1 MNRQENYRLGMAAYR
16 GKRYAQAIELL
27 GPLAS
32 DAGDRQRQLLC
43 RYYLG
48 QAHYQMGVRR
58 FEEQRFTE
66 ATRHFQAAASLN
78 ASGGGFARFLV
89 ACHVGTQRF
98 DLAARELEAL
108 LRQEPTSA
116 ELRIKLAL
124 ALHQQGR
131 RLDAATTLREGL
143 CQQTDKAELHYQL
156 GVLLAADD
164 DLSEAERCFEKA
176 LLFDEAHAG
185 AYERLAQICAATE
198 RLDRAESY
206 LRKAHELDPFNAR
219 IAYQISVL
227 TQSRKTAGEE
237 EPLTIKA
244 PDEVPELDAAA
255 MERLKQIVAE
265 EPDFVEAFLSLP
277 ESDVDQEI
285 FSTLAATL
293 ELALENHPEFAD
305 LHCHCGAVYRRM
317 GRRLEAIEHTERA
330 VEINPQYVRAL
341 VQLAELYA
349 QTDQWAMGVERLE
362 QAVRAGGDYPDVH
375 LLLGRL
381 YEAGGQ
387 SDRARRAF
395 ERARQLDDG
404 QQATGEN
411 LAATTR

>member
-1 MNRQENYRLGMAAYR
+1 MNKQENYRLGMAAYR
-16 GKRYAQAIELL
+16 GRRYKQAIELL
-27 GPLAS
+27 APLAS
-32 DAGDRQRQLLC
+32 DTSDRQRQLLC

-66 ATRHFQAAASLN
+66 AARHFQAAASLN
-78 ASGGGFARFLV
+78 SSGGGFARFLV

-108 LRQEPTSA
+108 LREEPTSV

-124 ALHQQGR
+124 ALYQQGR
-131 RLDAATTLREGL
+131 RLDAVTTLREGL
-143 CQQTDKAELHYQL
+143 CQQTDQAELHYQL
-156 GVLLAADD
+156 GVMLAAED
-164 DLSEAERCFEKA
+164 DLFEAERCFEKA
-176 LLFDEAHAG
+176 LLFDEQHAG
-185 AYERLAQICAATE
+185 AYERLAQIYAVSE
-198 RLDRAESY
+198 RFDRAASY
-206 LRKAHELDPFNAR
+206 LRKAHELNPFNAR
-219 IAYQISVL
+219 VAQQISVL
-227 TQSRKTAGEE
+227 TQAYKTVDPEN
-237 EPLTIKA
+237 PLTIKA
-244 PDEVPELDAAA
+244 PDEMPELDAAA
-255 MERLKQIVAE
+255 MDRLKQIVAE
-265 EPDFVEAFLSLP
+265 EPDFVEAFLLLP

-330 VEINPQYVRAL
+330 VEINPKYVRAL
-341 VQLAELYA
+341 VQLAELYG

-362 QAVRAGGDYPDVH
+362 QAVQAGGDYPDVH

-387 SDRARRAF
+387 TDRARRAF

-404 QQATGEN
+404 RRAAGED
-411 LAATTR
+411 LAAMAR